1 MAEYLQ
7 VLTTVARRED
17 AESMAR
23 LLLEKRLAACVQ
35 VSGPVTSLY
44 WWEGKIE
51 QAEEWYCLAKSERR
65 LYRRLEAAIRGAHAY
80 ETPEIVAAPVVEG
93 SEEYLA
99 WLSGELAPVQ

>member
-1 MAEYLQ
+1 MAKYLQ

-51 QAEEWYCLAKSERR
+51 RAEEWYCLAKSERR
-65 LYRRLEAAIRGAHAY
+65 LYRRLEAALKDAHPY
-80 ETPEIVAAPVVEG
+80 GTPEILATPVAEG
-93 SEEYLA
+93 SAGYFD
-99 WLSGELAPVQ
+99 WLSGQLAPEQ